1 MHVAFA
7 DIDGISTRYY
17 HEGSGYPVLLIHGV
31 GVSAD
36 SWLRNIDSLAADFHV
51 IAPDT
56 LGHGFTG
63 TGDYRAGPPQP
74 HVVDH
79 LVALVEHLGLD
90 RFAVA
95 GSSMG
100 AMLALLLYFR
110 LPGRI
115 ERLILIS
122 SGSSTLSEEELSR
135 TLKESFANG
144 LSAIAHPT
152 LESCRKRMENI
163 FYDPA
168 AVPDELVLMQL
179 TMYALPGAV
188 AAYEAR
194 MLGMMDLEGSRP
206 YRVADRLGEIEV
218 PTLLVWGRD
227 DPRVI
232 FARAQEAAAKIPDSR
247 LVGFEKCKHHP
258 HIEHAERFNAL
269 ARGFL
274 KGEALEAAAVG

>member
-7 DIDGISTRYY
+7 DISGIPTRYD
-17 HEGSGYPVLLIHGV
+17 HEGSGYPVPFIHGI
-31 GVSAD
+31 GLSAD
-36 SWLRNIDSLAADFHV
+36 SWLRNIDERAADFRV

-63 TGDYRAGPPQP
+63 SGDHSTGPPQP
-74 HVVDH
+74 DVVEH
-79 LVALVEHLGLD
+79 LAAPIDHLGLD

-122 SGSSTLSEEELSR
+122 SGSSRLSEEELSR
-135 TLKESFANG
+135 TLSESFANG

-168 AVPDELVLMQL
+168 AVPDEFVLVQL
-179 TMYALPGAV
+179 TTYALPSAV

-194 MLGMMDLEGSRP
+194 MRGMLDLEGNRP

-218 PTLLVWGRD
+218 PTLLVWGSG

-232 FARAQEAAAKIPDSR
+232 FAHAEEAAAKMPDSR

-258 HIEHAERFNAL
+258 HIEHAARFNA
-269 ARGFL
+269 RTRSFL
-274 KGEALEAAAVG
+274 EGGAADTAAAG